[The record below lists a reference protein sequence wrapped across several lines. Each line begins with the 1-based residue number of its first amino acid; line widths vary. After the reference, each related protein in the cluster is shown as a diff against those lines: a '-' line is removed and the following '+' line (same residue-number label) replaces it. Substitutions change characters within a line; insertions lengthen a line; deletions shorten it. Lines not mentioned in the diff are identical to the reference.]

1 MAFDFEES
9 ITQLIRQPSVQYNAP
24 PRYISKFRDSVRSAS
39 MEGKS
44 SHKTLGVPNIRLRSP
59 SEFLRKNSRLEMK
72 RDDINHKHYHIPNY
86 QHKLPPW
93 EKVKISKKKTDGVGD
108 AEKDKS
114 PGRNFAKQNIIDAKK
129 LQPRK
134 PRMYYVDDRRGSSHP
149 LIPSGLYPL
158 YRDRMNSKESLGKKS
173 VEGKDGVERPVP
185 RKINSE
191 DRQVLSGIEG
201 QPETPI
207 RAEEKHRET
216 QEIPEKDSKPSDPPK
231 PLQPTESAVVTSKK
245 KKEAMCRYVTDEERA
260 ELLYGMKKKFEE
272 LMHEFQV
279 LPFLTDTPPK
289 AKRKAKME
297 KDLNQLE
304 KDIDLIER
312 HPRIYVYEG
321 NQ

>member
-9 ITQLIRQPSVQYNAP
+9 ITQLIRQPSVQYNPP

-39 MEGKS
+39 KEGKS
-44 SHKTLGVPNIRLRSP
+44 SHKTLGVPNVRLRSP
-59 SEFLRKNSRLEMK
+59 SEFLRKKSRLEIK

-86 QHKLPPW
+86 QHKLPLW
-93 EKVKISKKKTDGVGD
+93 EKIKSSKKGTDTVED

-114 PGRNFAKQNIIDAKK
+114 PHRNFAKRNIINAMK

-134 PRMYYVDDRRGSSHP
+134 PRMYYVDDRRGSSYP

-158 YRDRMNSKESLGKKS
+158 YRDHTNSKKSMGKKS
-173 VEGKDGVERPVP
+173 VEEKGEIERP
-185 RKINSE
+185 KISFE
-191 DRQVLSGIEG
+191 DKKILSGIEG
-201 QPETPI
+201 QPETPA
-207 RAEEKHRET
+207 RAEANDRKTLKILEADSTVAET
-216 QEIPEKDSKPSDPPK
+216 SKAS
-231 PLQPTESAVVTSKK
+231 QPTESVVRVTRN
-245 KKEAMCRYVTDEERA
+245 KEEEMCRYVSDEERA
-260 ELLYGMKKKFEE
+260 DLLYGMKKKFEE
-272 LMHEFQV
+272 LMHAFQV

-297 KDLNQLE
+297 RDLNQLE

-321 NQ
+321 NP